1 MSVED
6 AQERSISP
14 VEAAVAERLVG
25 TEGGMVST
33 MTVAIAVE
41 VPLPFD
47 DAVRVY
53 VLVEVTLTRVEPIR
67 VEVEKL
73 PGVMATDEAFTACQ
87 LRVEVPEDA
96 KIEGVAEKE
105 MMAVAEPLSVVVLA
119 FVEVAEVRPKVSKA
133 ETA

>member
-1 MSVED
+1 M
-6 AQERSISP
+6 
-14 VEAAVAERLVG
+14 AERLVG